1 MFVIQIPIETKK
13 VYILIF
19 TCCVC
24 IFLGNFVNRVCAQVG
39 MPMSEHQKEAYFVI
53 EQDGTPDA
61 FYRVII
67 EYNLFRP
74 LGWTPPHPQ
83 PVYRLL
89 GTFISIEGTESQ
101 AILQVIASKQLHFL
115 KVGDSIGGAEVTEI
129 LSKQMTLQQP
139 EQILTLKL
147 DRQQFLSPSRA
158 SARREAASS
167 HSDTETAQEQTYK
180 SPENPAYQIQT
191 VSKTER
197 SRLIQKYW
205 KNR

>member
-1 MFVIQIPIETKK
+1 MFVIKISIEIKK

-24 IFLGNFVNRVCAQVG
+24 IFHGNFVNRVCAQVD

-53 EQDGTPDA
+53 EQDRTLDA

-67 EYNLFRP
+67 ENNLFRP
-74 LGWTPPHPQ
+74 LGWMPPHPQ

-89 GTFISIEGTESQ
+89 GTVISIDGTKKQ
-101 AILQVIASKQLHFL
+101 AILQEIASEQLHFL
-115 KVGDSIGGAEVTEI
+115 KVGDSIDGAEVTEI
-129 LSKQMTLQQP
+129 ISKQMTLQQS
-139 EQILTLKL
+139 EQTLTLKL
-147 DRQQFLSPSRA
+147 DRQQFLWSS
-158 SARREAASS
+158 RREAASS
-167 HSDTETAQEQTYK
+167 RSNTETAQKQTGK

-191 VSKTER
+191 VSRTER